1 MTPRSCTGPSQDSCE
16 AEAGFKLTPADVD
29 RLLKQYADDEQERLR
44 AEEQRKVRHAVLL
57 DPETGEYGFEEQEI
71 VQQKH
76 GNVRVRPVGDA
87 DGPHSHEEKCR
98 SCNSMIACNSI
109 LTGSKKR
116 KAGLYLCVGCRQPFL
131 RENYKMHQPPR
142 SDSYFKGKEVTGV
155 RHAPKWCKPAF
166 GKDQI
171 KEKTRKRG
179 GKGRRKNRAKK

>member
-29 RLLKQYADDEQERLR
+29 RLLQQSADDEQERLR

-87 DGPHSHEEKCR
+87 NGPHAHEEKCR
-98 SCNSMIACNSI
+98 SCNSIIDLQLI

-116 KAGLYLCVGCRQPFL
+116 KNGLYLCLRCRHDFL
-131 RENYKMHQPPR
+131 RE
-142 SDSYFKGKEVTGV
+142 EIETGS
-155 RHAPKWCKPAF
+155 PL
-166 GKDQI
+166 
-171 KEKTRKRG
+171 RG
-179 GKGRRKNRAKK
+179 LG

>member
-16 AEAGFKLTPADVD
+16 AEAGFKLEPADVD
-29 RLLKQYADDEQERLR
+29 RLLQQSADDEQERLR

-98 SCNSMIACNSI
+98 SCNSIIDLQLI

-116 KAGLYLCVGCRQPFL
+116 KNGLYLCLRCRHDFL
-131 RENYKMHQPPR
+131 REEIETHRPPR
-142 SDSYFKGKEVTGV
+142 SDSYYKKKKVTGV

-171 KEKTRKRG
+171 KEKTRNRA